1 MKNLILVFSILLV
14 QCIAYGKADSLNTSS
29 NMALNTLNIA
39 PIHIGIIPGNHSA
52 EDIKFTA
59 AIITMG
65 VGLAIVLGA
74 SIVRTVST
82 NQNTKEK
89 SRNVQMAGLGL
100 ISLPVL
106 ITLSAPKKGKWSS
119 SSREKKPK
127 DFKRRHHYY

>member
-1 MKNLILVFSILLV
+1 
-14 QCIAYGKADSLNTSS
+14 
-29 NMALNTLNIA
+29 MALNTLNIA

-52 EDIKFTA
+52 EDLKFTA